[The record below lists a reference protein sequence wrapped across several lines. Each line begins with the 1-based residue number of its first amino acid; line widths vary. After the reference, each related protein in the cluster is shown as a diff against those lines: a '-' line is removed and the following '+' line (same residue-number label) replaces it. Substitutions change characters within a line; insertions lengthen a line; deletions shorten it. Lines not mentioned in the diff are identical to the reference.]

1 MRKVPTPTRPK
12 VDRAVLHAC
21 WVQYAETALPQKI
34 TDEDLALAG
43 EAFAGGA
50 RALYECLTRM
60 QALADRRGDPPL
72 DLARV
77 GRLLGWE
84 DDPPIN

>member
-1 MRKVPTPTRPK
+1 MNPATSP
-12 VDRAVLHAC
+12 
-21 WVQYAETALPQKI
+21 
-34 TDEDLALAG
+34 LA
-43 EAFAGGA
+43 FGA
-50 RALYECLTRM
+50 RALYGLLTRM

-84 DDPPIN
+84 EDPPIK